1 MKRAPIDIVVASGN
15 PHKVQEISAIFANE
29 GLGEWVRFLSLADV
43 GGPFAEPAE
52 TARTFQ
58 ENARIKAVA
67 YAALTH
73 HMVLA
78 DDSGLQVDALHGEP
92 GVDSAIWAGEHG
104 TREQRD
110 ARNNQKLM
118 LAMRDVKQGD
128 RAARFV
134 CFMCLADADG
144 QLIAQTRGVC
154 EGAIADAPMGDGG
167 FGYDAY
173 FLVGDKNVTSAQL
186 LADEKNKVSHR
197 GHATRLLA
205 RELRALVGAPTQ

>member
-15 PHKVQEISAIFANE
+15 PHKVEEISAVFAQE
-29 GLGEWVRFLSLADV
+29 GLGEWVRFLSLSDV

-73 HMVLA
+73 HIVLA
-78 DDSGLQVDALHGEP
+78 DDSGLQVDALDGEP

-110 ARNNQKLM
+110 ARNNEKLM
-118 LAMRDVKQGD
+118 TAMRKVREGD

-134 CFMCLADADG
+134 CFMCLANEAG
-144 QLIAQTRGVC
+144 QVIAQTRGVC
-154 EGAIADAPMGDGG
+154 EGSIAESPKGAGG
-167 FGYDAY
+167 FGYDAH
-173 FLVGDKNVTSAQL
+173 FLVGAMNVTSAQL
-186 LADEKNKVSHR
+186 SSEEKNNVSHR

-205 RELRALVGAPTQ
+205 HELRAFVGAQLR

>member
-15 PHKVQEISAIFANE
+15 PHKVQEISAIFAQE
-29 GLGEWVRFLSLADV
+29 GLGGWVRFLSLSDV

-58 ENARIKAVA
+58 ENARMKAVA

-78 DDSGLQVDALHGEP
+78 DDSGLQVDALDGAP
-92 GVDSAIWAGEHG
+92 GVDSAIWAGEQG

-110 ARNNQKLM
+110 ARNNDKLM
-118 LAMRDVKQGD
+118 AAMCNVKRGD

-144 QLIAQTRGVC
+144 TVIAQTRGAC
-154 EGAIADAPMGDGG
+154 EGAIADAPMGGGG

-186 LADEKNKVSHR
+186 SADEKNKVSHR

>member
-1 MKRAPIDIVVASGN
+1 VKRALIDIVVASGN
-15 PHKVQEISAIFANE
+15 PHKVQEISAIFAQE
-29 GLGEWVRFLSLADV
+29 GLGEWVRFLSLSDV
-43 GGPFAEPAE
+43 GGPFVEPAE

-67 YAALTH
+67 YAAFTH
-73 HMVLA
+73 RMVLA
-78 DDSGLQVDALHGEP
+78 DDSGLQVDALGGEP

-110 ARNNQKLM
+110 ARNNEKLM
-118 LAMRDVKQGD
+118 TVMRKVKEGD

-134 CFMCLADADG
+134 CYMCLADAAG
-144 QLIAQTRGVC
+144 QVIAQTRGVC
-154 EGAIADAPMGDGG
+154 EGSIAESPKGVGG

-173 FLVGDKNVTSAQL
+173 FLVGAMNVTSAQL
-186 LADEKNKVSHR
+186 SSEEKNKVSHR

-205 RELRALVGAPTQ
+205 DELRAFVGAQAQ

>member
-1 MKRAPIDIVVASGN
+1 VKRALIDIVVASGN
-15 PHKVQEISAIFANE
+15 PHKVQEISAIFAQE
-29 GLGEWVRFLSLADV
+29 GLGEWVRFLSLSDV
-43 GGPFAEPAE
+43 GGPFVEPAE

-73 HMVLA
+73 RMVLA
-78 DDSGLQVDALHGEP
+78 DDSGLQVDALGGEP

-110 ARNNQKLM
+110 ARNNEKLM
-118 LAMRDVKQGD
+118 TVMRKVKEGD

-134 CFMCLADADG
+134 CYMCLADAAG
-144 QLIAQTRGVC
+144 QVIAQTRGVC
-154 EGAIADAPMGDGG
+154 EGSIAESPKGVGG

-173 FLVGDKNVTSAQL
+173 FLVGAMNVTSAQL
-186 LADEKNKVSHR
+186 SSEEKNKVSHR

-205 RELRALVGAPTQ
+205 DELRAFVGAQVR

>member
-15 PHKVQEISAIFANE
+15 PHKVQEISAIFAQE
-29 GLGEWVRFLSLADV
+29 GLGEWVRFLSLSDV

-67 YAALTH
+67 YAAFTH
-73 HMVLA
+73 HIVLA
-78 DDSGLQVDALHGEP
+78 DDSGLQVDALAGEP

-118 LAMRDVKQGD
+118 LAMRDVKQSD
-128 RAARFV
+128 RTARFV
-134 CFMCLADADG
+134 CFMCLAHADG
-144 QLIAQTRGVC
+144 QLIAETRGVC
-154 EGAIADAPMGDGG
+154 EGSIAESPKGVGG

-173 FLVGDKNVTSAQL
+173 FLVGAMNVTSAQL
-186 LADEKNKVSHR
+186 SGEEKNKVSHR

-205 RELRALVGAPTQ
+205 HELRAFVGAQAR

>member
-1 MKRAPIDIVVASGN
+1 VKHAPIDIVVASGN
-15 PHKVQEISAIFANE
+15 PHKVKEISAIFAQE
-29 GLGEWVRFLSLADV
+29 GLGEWVRFLSLSDV

-58 ENARIKAVA
+58 ENARMKAVA

-78 DDSGLQVDALHGEP
+78 DDSGLQVDALDGAP
-92 GVDSAIWAGEHG
+92 GVDSAIWAGEQG

-110 ARNNQKLM
+110 ARNNDKLM
-118 LAMRDVKQGD
+118 AAMCNVKRGD

-144 QLIAQTRGVC
+144 TVIAQTRGAC
-154 EGAIADAPMGDGG
+154 EGAIADAPMGGGG

-173 FLVGDKNVTSAQL
+173 FLVGGRNITSAQL
-186 LADEKNKVSHR
+186 SADEKNKVSHR
-197 GHATRLLA
+197 GNATRLLA

>member
-15 PHKVQEISAIFANE
+15 PHKVQEISAIFAQE
-29 GLGEWVRFLSLADV
+29 GLGEWVRFLSLSDV

-58 ENARIKAVA
+58 ENACMKAVA

-78 DDSGLQVDALHGEP
+78 DDSGLQVDALDGAP
-92 GVDSAIWAGEHG
+92 GVDSAIWAGEQG

-118 LAMRDVKQGD
+118 LAMRDVKRGD

-144 QLIAQTRGVC
+144 TVIAQTRGAC
-154 EGAIADAPMGDGG
+154 EGAIADAPIGDGG

-186 LADEKNKVSHR
+186 AADEKNKVSHR